1 MVLILMKL
9 LISILKTNIIQII
22 KGEKMKQL
30 KEKIN
35 INGNNFFIPKFRLT
49 INEVCSMLAVG
60 RDKLK

>member
-1 MVLILMKL
+1 MKL

-35 INGNNFFIPKFRLT
+35 INGNNFLVVFQK
-49 INEVCSMLAVG
+49 VC
-60 RDKLK
+60 